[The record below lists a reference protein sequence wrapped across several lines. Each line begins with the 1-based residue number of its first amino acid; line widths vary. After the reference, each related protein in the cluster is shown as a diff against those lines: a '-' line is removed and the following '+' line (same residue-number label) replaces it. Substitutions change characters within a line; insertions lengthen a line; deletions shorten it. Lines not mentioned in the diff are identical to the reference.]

1 MVHALSEIKRIL
13 SPGGILL
20 DLRPI
25 LDRWKI
31 EVASLRET
39 KVAGRV
45 HDNKVGLADDDAA
58 NKSIADAERRK
69 WFTKEQETYF
79 NYIYSWD
86 SPQEMQD
93 WMDDE
98 WEGFITIDNETL
110 KATRS
115 VWATSDGD
123 SRVRLKMKMLIT
135 RWKK

>member
-58 NKSIADAERRK
+58 NKSIAEAERRK